1 MPIQHSMMLGKKWV
15 FWRIEMESAG
25 LYLNAIHAGK
35 KALVFIA
42 VSDHILRD
50 EATTPEERQNS
61 FTQMME
67 IALEIAE

>member
-1 MPIQHSMMLGKKWV
+1 MGILG
-15 FWRIEMESAG
+15 IEMESAG

-35 KALVFIA
+35 KALGIFT
-42 VSDHILRD
+42 VSDHVCMTT
-50 EATTPEERQNS
+50 TTPEVQNS

>member
-1 MPIQHSMMLGKKWV
+1 MQLMLVKSV
-15 FWRIEMESAG
+15 RYFT
-25 LYLNAIHAGK
+25 
-35 KALVFIA
+35 

-50 EATTPEERQNS
+50 EATQERQNS

>member
-1 MPIQHSMMLGKKWV
+1 MPSMQIKG
-15 FWRIEMESAG
+15 FR
-25 LYLNAIHAGK
+25 Y
-35 KALVFIA
+35 FT

-50 EATTPEERQNS
+50 EATSAEERQTS

>member
-1 MPIQHSMMLGKKWV
+1 MEKMGILG
-15 FWRIEMESAG
+15 IEMESAG
-25 LYLNAIHAGK
+25 LYLNAIHANK
-35 KALVFIA
+35 KALGIFT

-50 EATTPEERQNS
+50 EATSERQTS